1 MYLWETSLIPFIFR
15 WKALGICF
23 STVVAVVVAMELW
36 GGKLGFGIVAV
47 SVGLRVAVG
56 FGHSFAEFAVG
67 VCCRKVFGPGFGVV
81 LVLLPIALTLLVG
94 GGILEWCF

>member
-1 MYLWETSLIPFIFR
+1 M
-15 WKALGICF
+15 
-23 STVVAVVVAMELW
+23 VAVELW

-47 SVGLRVAVG
+47 SVVLRAAVG

-67 VCCRKVFGPGFGVV
+67 VCCREDFGPGFGVV
-81 LVLLPIALTLLVG
+81 LVLLQIELTLLVG